1 MKTYFLTK
9 KKKKKKKK
17 KYFNILSTDVI
28 LSVQN
33 VKFSHIYI
41 MQVFIITIDSG
52 NKSLTCSTV
61 WINSADKK
69 IDDSHEIFYSHP
81 LQNKK
86 KKEDLTFHANVHH

>member
-9 KKKKKKKK
+9 KKKKI
-17 KYFNILSTDVI
+17 NILSTDVI

-52 NKSLTCSTV
+52 NKLLTCSTV

-69 IDDSHEIFYSHP
+69 LMIVIFYSHP
-81 LQNKK
+81 LQKKAKK
-86 KKEDLTFHANVHH
+86 KREFDISCKCSPLKHQS